1 MREATEFER
10 ALSKFYGT
18 KELEA
23 LQQAVVGIF
32 GAGGLGSNCAV
43 SLARSGVTHFI
54 LADFDVVE
62 LGNLNRQY
70 FFPHH
75 VGQYKVDALRDIL
88 LQINPAIEVTVYKE
102 KLTAQ
107 TIPQIYSKAHI
118 LVEAFDGVDAK
129 QMFFESTLEMK
140 QPKVMVSGLAGI
152 GNSDAIRIQALGDS
166 MYMVGDG
173 VSGIDTYPPFAPKV
187 AIAANKEADI
197 VLSIILGRPI
207 V

>member
-1 MREATEFER
+1 M
-10 ALSKFYGT
+10 
-18 KELEA
+18 
-23 LQQAVVGIF
+23 
-32 GAGGLGSNCAV
+32 
-43 SLARSGVTHFI
+43 
-54 LADFDVVE
+54 
-62 LGNLNRQY
+62 
-70 FFPHH
+70 
-75 VGQYKVDALRDIL
+75 GQYKVDALRDIL

-102 KLTAQ
+102 QLTAQ
-107 TIPQIYSKAHI
+107 TIPQMYSEAHI

-197 VLSIILGRPI
+197 VLSLILGRPI

>member
-18 KELEA
+18 EELEA

-140 QPKVMVSGLAGI
+140 QVMVSGLAGI
-152 GNSDAIRIQALGDS
+152 GNSDAIRIQSLGGS

-197 VLSIILGRPI
+197 VLSLILGRPI

>member
-18 KELEA
+18 EELEA

-54 LADFDVVE
+54 VADFDVVE

-102 KLTAQ
+102 QLTAQ
-107 TIPQIYSKAHI
+107 TIPQMYSEAHI

-152 GNSDAIRIQALGDS
+152 GNS

-197 VLSIILGRPI
+197 VLSLILGRPI